1 MATALT
7 PEFEPERLRRQ
18 EIFLRDRAMA
28 HDKIEDD
35 KVIWH
40 HGCATTLMRDAAS
53 LALLRGDA
61 LAATRLFSDAGRR
74 FSDLGLFTGFSLLE
88 LGRRGQAREWRR
100 GHEGLDERISAA
112 MPSDEHMLR
121 EESPREPFLVGSAA
135 LPGQLLHLYY
145 VLSADQELNAG
156 ERGMHERI
164 HAMLKQLPE
173 LPVGP
178 TGIPV
183 GRYVDLIDEISD
195 MDSNAPRISD
205 RARDIFLSAIL
216 RRHEQLDAARN
227 DTRHW
232 NMLLNPT
239 DLIDLNL
246 TALST
251 MVVDRIGSAFLLE
264 EVVGEREPMVMAP
277 IRAAEMLR
285 SHDRPTP
292 PVRTRY

>member
-1 MATALT
+1 MAKTLT
-7 PEFEPERLRRQ
+7 PEFESERIQRQ

-35 KVIWH
+35 KAIWH
-40 HGCATTLMRDAAS
+40 RACAATLTRDAAA
-53 LALLRGDA
+53 LAILRGDA
-61 LAATRLFSDAGRR
+61 RMATRLLTDAGRR
-74 FSDLGLFTGFSLLE
+74 FSELGLFTGFSLLE
-88 LGRRGQAREWRR
+88 LSRHGQAREWRR
-100 GHEGLDERISAA
+100 GHEGLAERISAA
-112 MPSDEHMLR
+112 MPSGEHVLH
-121 EESPREPFLVGSAA
+121 EERPREPFLDASAA

-145 VLSADQELNAG
+145 VLSGEQDLSKGELS
-156 ERGMHERI
+156 MHQRI

-183 GRYVDLIDEISD
+183 GGYVDLIDEISH
-195 MDSNAPRISD
+195 MDSNIPRLS
-205 RARDIFLSAIL
+205 RRSRDIFLSAIL

-227 DTRHW
+227 DRRHW

-239 DLIDLNL
+239 DLLDLEL

-251 MVVDRIGSAFLLE
+251 MVVDRIGSALMLE
-264 EVVGEREPMVMAP
+264 ELVGEREPMVMAP

-285 SHDRPTP
+285 SHDQ
-292 PVRTRY
+292 